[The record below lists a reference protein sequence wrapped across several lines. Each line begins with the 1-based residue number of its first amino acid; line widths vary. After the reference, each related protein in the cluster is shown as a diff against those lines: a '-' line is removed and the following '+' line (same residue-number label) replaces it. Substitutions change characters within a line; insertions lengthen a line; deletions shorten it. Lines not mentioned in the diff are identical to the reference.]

1 MLPYFSVEKIGIF
14 YTWGIFLAL
23 GFLIPFIFVLGRA
36 KKEGVSQPLV
46 WDIFLWILVG
56 SILGMRLGYVFQF
69 PKEFFLNPIE
79 ILKFW
84 DGGLTFYGGLFG
96 GIGGAV
102 LFARQ
107 ARLNKKDFLK
117 IADLVALYLPLGII
131 TARIGCLLINDH
143 QGSLTTLPWG
153 IIWPD
158 GTVRHPVALYLILN
172 GSAIFLILN
181 ILKNKFKKPG
191 ELFFF
196 FLLLYSSTRFFLDF
210 TRSKEPLFSDPSF
223 LWFSVSQWISIF
235 LFIFSLF
242 VKLLLILP
250 EKWEKKE
257 EDIPEGKFCNI

>member
-1 MLPYFSVEKIGIF
+1 MIPYFSVEKIGVF

-23 GFLIPFIFVLGRA
+23 GFLIPFIFVFGRA
-36 KKEGVSQPLV
+36 KKEGISRQLV

-102 LFARQ
+102 FFARH
-107 ARLNKKDFLK
+107 AKLNKKDFLK
-117 IADLVALYLPLGII
+117 IADLVALYFPLGII
-131 TARIGCLLINDH
+131 IARIGCFLINDH
-143 QGSLTTLPWG
+143 RGGLTKMAWG

-158 GTVRHPVALYLILN
+158 GSIRHPVALYLIIN
-172 GSAIFLILN
+172 GLIIFMILN
-181 ILKNKFKKPG
+181 LLKNKLKNSG
-191 ELFFF
+191 LLSLY
-196 FLLLYSSTRFFLDF
+196 FLLIYSFTRFFLDF

-223 LWFSVSQWISIF
+223 LWFNVSQWISLF
-235 LFIFSLF
+235 LFIFSLC
-242 VKLLLILP
+242 LLL
-250 EKWEKKE
+250 KKR
-257 EDIPEGKFCNI
+257 DGVDRFSLNR